1 VKGVILAGGASTR
14 FGGKPKGLALLHR
27 RAMALHVAD
36 ILRSLCESVAIEAPP
51 GIGYEALGLPLIHAR
66 PSHAGRGPLAALAAG
81 LADTS
86 DAEFVMFAPCDM
98 PLLTQD
104 IYRALA
110 KVGESGAY
118 ARTLLGVE
126 PLVAVLNAKLRD
138 ALMTALEA
146 ECLPRTHA
154 VLDAAGAKA
163 LDFGDVAPFANVN
176 TPDDLARIETTF
188 RTTRR

>member
-1 VKGVILAGGASTR
+1 VRGVILAGGASAR
-14 FGGKPKGLALLHR
+14 YGGKPKGLALLHG

-36 ILRSLCESVAIEAPP
+36 LLRSLCESVLIEASP
-51 GIGYEALGLPLIHAR
+51 GIGYEALGLPLIQAR

-81 LADTS
+81 LADTG

-98 PLLTQD
+98 PLLTRD

-118 ARTLLGVE
+118 ARTPVGVE

-138 ALMTALEA
+138 ALLTALEA
-146 ECLPRTHA
+146 ESVPRTHA
-154 VLDAAGAKA
+154 VLDEAGVRAV
-163 LDFGDVAPFANVN
+163 DFSDAAPFANVN

-188 RTTRR
+188 RATQQ